1 MSLQLE
7 ELEVFLVYH
16 GLFSS
21 SDSLI
26 LLCFYFLELCFP
38 LIGVGVTNL
47 NVDELMDCIILSVLC
62 LFFIFHLF

>member
-16 GLFSS
+16 GMFSS
-21 SDSLI
+21 NDYLI

-47 NVDELMDCIILSVLC
+47 NVDELMDCIILSVFC
-62 LFFIFHLF
+62 LFLIFCLF